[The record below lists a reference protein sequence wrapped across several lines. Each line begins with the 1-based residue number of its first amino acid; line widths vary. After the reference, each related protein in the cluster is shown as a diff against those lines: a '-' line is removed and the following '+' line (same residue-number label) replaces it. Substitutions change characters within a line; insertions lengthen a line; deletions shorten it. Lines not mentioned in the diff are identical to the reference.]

1 MPSLDMIPNKTGQG
15 KPSPKNDAE
24 KPLAKPVKPVKL
36 RQKLPKR

>member
-1 MPSLDMIPNKTGQG
+1 MPSLDMIPSKTGQG

-24 KPLAKPVKPVKL
+24 KLFAKPVKL